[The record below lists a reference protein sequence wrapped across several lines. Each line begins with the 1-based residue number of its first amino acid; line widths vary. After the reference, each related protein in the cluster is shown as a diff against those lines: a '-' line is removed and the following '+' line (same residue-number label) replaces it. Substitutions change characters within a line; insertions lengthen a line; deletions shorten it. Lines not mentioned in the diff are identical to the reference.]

1 MKKITILSLF
11 ALLCSFSISFAQS
24 GFGIKGGI
32 NFNKVYTNAGSL
44 NNNIKE
50 SLDTQTGFV
59 LGAYGRIGNKIY
71 LQPEVLFA
79 QRGGVVETTQYGKV
93 KFKYSNI
100 DVPVLVGIRVLKFF
114 RIMGGPVATFKLDE
128 DKKLG
133 ESIKT
138 YTSGSFDDAMKKATF
153 GYQFGVGVKILGFD
167 IDLRKEGSLSD
178 ISQLN
183 LQGNSQFSQKAS
195 GWQITLALK
204 II

>member
-11 ALLCSFSISFAQS
+11 ALLCSFSESIAQS

-32 NFNKVYTNAGSL
+32 NFNKVYTDAGSL

-50 SLDTQTGFV
+50 SLDTQTGYV
-59 LGAYGRIGNKIY
+59 LGAFGRIGNKVY

-100 DVPVLVGIRVLKFF
+100 DVPVLVGVRVLKFF

-128 DKKLG
+128 DKKLS
-133 ESIKT
+133 ESIKS

-153 GYQFGVGVKILGFD
+153 GYQVGVGVKILGFD
-167 IDLRKEGSLSD
+167 IDLRKEGSLSE

>member
-11 ALLCSFSISFAQS
+11 ALLCSFSASFAQS

-32 NFNKVYTNAGSL
+32 NLNKVYTDAGSL

-59 LGAYGRIGNKIY
+59 LGVFGRIGNKVY

-79 QRGGVVETTQYGKV
+79 QRGGTIETNQFGKV
-93 KFKYSNI
+93 KFNYSNI
-100 DVPVLVGIRVLKFF
+100 DVPVLVGVKVFKFL

-133 ESIKT
+133 ESIKG

-153 GYQFGVGVKILGFD
+153 GYQVGVGVKILGFD
-167 IDLRKEGSLSD
+167 IDLRKEGSLSE

-183 LQGNSQFSQKAS
+183 LQNNSQFSQKAS